1 MSVIVLVTLITVV
14 IVFLSLCCS
23 WWRSQLWLLST
34 CSPINYVCYA
44 QYCSDVSQHD
54 VQYALL
60 FGNFLPITININIS
74 KTTSQ
79 FIGWNWACP
88 FDRNPWDLWKIWWLK
103 SCWKWWDIGKLL
115 RKLWKMMAPGYPSL
129 KRAAKIS
136 KLCRVQRWW
145 LHLCCILSWMIIPVA
160 LPMWLVENMLKPQTR
175 SKVRNTRCCGT
186 RQSCAIRILKERV
199 HNLLIV
205 IEKGGLEPTSGY
217 FLITS
222 PKPISWGEK
231 TTTMRF
237 LVDLPYLLVIFSCH
251 DWQMM
256 SLGIRDPIQCHPQ
269 DQ

>member
-23 WWRSQLWLLST
+23 WWRSQLWLLA
-34 CSPINYVCYA
+34 Y
-44 QYCSDVSQHD
+44 QH
-54 VQYALL
+54 VHQLIM
-60 FGNFLPITININIS
+60 FGMLSIVLMLVNMMYSMHYWQFLPITININIA

-79 FIGWNWACP
+79 FIAWNWACP
-88 FDRNPWDLWKIWWLK
+88 CRNLWDQWVHLMTQKLLEMLGQN
-103 SCWKWWDIGKLL
+103 GKLL
-115 RKLWKMMAPGYPSL
+115 RTVWKMMAPGYPSL
-129 KRAAKIS
+129 KTGQRSQNYAE
-136 KLCRVQRWW
+136 LCRVQRWW
-145 LHLCCILSWMIIPVA
+145 LPSVLHPLLDDNSSGPSYVIGW
-160 LPMWLVENMLKPQTR
+160 NMLKPQTR
-175 SKVRNTRCCGT
+175 SKARNTRCCGT

-199 HNLLIV
+199 HN
-205 IEKGGLEPTSGY
+205 S
-217 FLITS
+217 LITS

-237 LVDLPYLLVIFSCH
+237 LVDLPYLLMTWSCH